1 MSESEVNERET
12 NLNLLVTMDI
22 DSLSRE
28 VSNKLSLNCILILI
42 VILMS

>member
-12 NLNLLVTMDI
+12 NLNLLVTMDT

-28 VSNKLSLNCILILI
+28 VANKLTLPVS
-42 VILMS
+42 V